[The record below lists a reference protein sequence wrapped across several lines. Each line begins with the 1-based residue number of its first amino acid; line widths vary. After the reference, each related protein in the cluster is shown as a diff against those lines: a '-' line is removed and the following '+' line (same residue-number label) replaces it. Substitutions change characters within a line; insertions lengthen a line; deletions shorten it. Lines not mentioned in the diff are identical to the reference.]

1 MERWNFILS
10 KRFSFLSVNR
20 HRKPFGEEIVIGVE
34 SGREKE
40 DISMYEYW
48 HLVVFVESRSF
59 VSRSTKV
66 PKIEDL
72 SFDFTTGMPLH
83 MIIDS

>member
-1 MERWNFILS
+1 MNS
-10 KRFSFLSVNR
+10 
-20 HRKPFGEEIVIGVE
+20 HRKPFGEGSVIGVE

-40 DISMYEYW
+40 DICMYEYW

-59 VSRSTKV
+59 VSRGAKV

-72 SFDFTTGMPLH
+72 SFDFTTGMALH
-83 MIIDS
+83 MILDS